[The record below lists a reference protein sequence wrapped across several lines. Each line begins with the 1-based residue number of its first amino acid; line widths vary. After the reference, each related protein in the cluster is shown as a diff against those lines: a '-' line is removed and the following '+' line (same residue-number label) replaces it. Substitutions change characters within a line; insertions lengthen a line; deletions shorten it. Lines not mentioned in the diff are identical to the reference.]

1 MPHNLKRLKI
11 APKTGNEKFHHDGVL
26 LDFDLLSFWKWSTS
40 DLVSNATRGV
50 LAEFIVARAIG
61 INLDVRNEWDAYDLE
76 TDEGI
81 KIEVKSASYVQSWHQ
96 NKESVISYNVQKKRV
111 WNSNTNK
118 REGDPTRPADVY
130 VFALLAHKNKETIDP
145 LDMNQW
151 IFFVLPTEVLNQRER
166 SQHSITLRSLEKLC
180 AGAVNFHKL
189 KQAVMDVYRGKR
201 SVSLKLKV

>member
-96 NKESVISYNVQKKRV
+96 NKE
-111 WNSNTNK
+111 
-118 REGDPTRPADVY
+118 
-130 VFALLAHKNKETIDP
+130 TINP